1 MKEATRMK
9 KLLPRFETSR
19 LAEYKKEKSEP
30 DVSMRVG
37 LALNDWRFLFYIYYD
52 IYIISIILYIII
64 LITLEFLLLIK
75 NIASFFTSS

>member
-37 LALNDWRFLFYIYYD
+37 LALNDWRFLYYIYHN

>member
-1 MKEATRMK
+1 MK
-9 KLLPRFETSR
+9 KLLMPRFETSR

-37 LALNDWRFLFYIYYD
+37 LALNDWRFLYYIYHN
-52 IYIISIILYIII
+52 IYIISIILYIIT
-64 LITLEFLLLIK
+64 LITLEILFLIR